1 MNGLIDHTIK
11 KIIAHKKI
19 DVPGLEVAAE
29 VTNFERLRRS
39 GHCAKT
45 AAVIKSNFNLI
56 IDLNTLTLKKI
67 KFLKK
72 KF

>member
-11 KIIAHKKI
+11 KIIDHRKI

-29 VTNFERLRRS
+29 VTNFQNLRRS
-39 GHCAKT
+39 GNCAKT

-56 IDLNTLTLKKI
+56 IMIIDLNILTFKKT
-67 KFLKK
+67 F
-72 KF
+72 